1 MRVIR
6 KQVRRVSPQIYRK
19 LYSLNHRDEG
29 IMQDTL
35 RYERSGSGGLKKGIV
50 HYILDGERL
59 IGWSLLFYDNNDD
72 GWHCHIYIRKS
83 ERRKGYGSQL
93 FLACTKYTRRLNKTF
108 RTSSGSDNKEF
119 FKKVKS
125 RCL

>member
-35 RYERSGSGGLKKGIV
+35 RYERSGRGGLKKGIV
-50 HYILDGERL
+50 HYILDGEKL
-59 IGWSLLFYDNNDD
+59 IGWSLLFYERTEL
-72 GWHCHIYIRKS
+72 HYHIYIRKN
-83 ERRKGYGSQL
+83 ERYKGYGSQL
-93 FLACTKYTRRLNKTF
+93 FLACTKYTQRLNKTF
-108 RTSSGSDNKEF
+108 TTTSSNNNRGF
-119 FKKVKS
+119 FKKVKQRMTS
-125 RCL
+125 E